1 MSKSTV
7 TTFRIEI
14 ETDNAAFADHAP
26 SEVARILRAL
36 ADKLDHCHGLP
47 GYVPLHDLN
56 GNKVGFAQE
65 ELTPRESA
73 AMDDEPDGD
82 CWEHRQPLDRCP
94 ARCRR

>member
-1 MSKSTV
+1 M
-7 TTFRIEI
+7 FHIQI
-14 ETDNAAFADHAP
+14 QTDNMAFADHAP

-47 GYVPLHDLN
+47 SYAPLHDLN

-65 ELTPRESA
+65 ES
-73 AMDDEPDGD
+73 DEPGQDTCPD
-82 CWEHRQPLDRCP
+82 HRQPLERCP